1 MKRTRLTALL
11 LFLAA
16 FALGKGENPTDY
28 EYQLPA
34 DTAMSRPVTGVYS
47 LETGRKTVLATYLS
61 PLVYTGTDF
70 AFSGAWSKAM
80 PFSPE
85 KAIMHFDGYIDFST
99 LENPAKTAR
108 MIGLMAG
115 FKWGMSWCHTLPY
128 SVRLT
133 AGGTI
138 GIDGGAYYLLRNGN
152 NPVQAIANAN
162 IAARLSLGRPFRI
175 GRLDILLRDVVSLPS
190 LSLFFSPE
198 YGEPYYE
205 IYVGNHK
212 GLSHAGWW
220 GNNFRIDNLL
230 SVTLDFGR
238 TALMLGYRYKAD
250 TQWASHL
257 NTKIHTHSFVIGV
270 IPGGIGLKRRS
281 PRLPATT
288 IYSY

>member
-1 MKRTRLTALL
+1 MKRIRLTVLL
-11 LFLAA
+11 LLLSA
-16 FALGKGENPTDY
+16 FAIGKAENTTEDNKT
-28 EYQLPA
+28 LSV

-47 LETGRKTVLATYLS
+47 FETGRKNVLATYLS
-61 PLVYTGTDF
+61 PLNYTGSDF
-70 AFSGAWSKAM
+70 AISGAWSKAM
-80 PFSPE
+80 PFAPE
-85 KAIMHFDGYIDFST
+85 KAIMHFDGYIDFSS

-115 FKWGMSWCHTLPY
+115 FKWGMSWRHMLPY
-128 SVRLT
+128 SIQLT

-138 GIDGGAYYLLRNGN
+138 GLEGGAYYLLRNGN
-152 NPVQAIANAN
+152 NPVQAMANAN
-162 IAARLSLGRPFRI
+162 IAARASLGRPFRI
-175 GRLDILLRDVVSLPS
+175 GRLDFLIRDVVSLPS
-190 LSLFFSPE
+190 LSLFFSPQ

-212 GLSHAGWW
+212 GLAHAGWW

-238 TALMLGYRYKAD
+238 TAMMLGYRFKAD
-250 TQWASHL
+250 TQWANHL
-257 NTKIHTHSFVIGV
+257 NTKIYTHSFVIGI
-270 IPGGIGLKRRS
+270 IPGGIGLKRKA